1 MYLKKII
8 AAFAALVL
16 VLPLSAQQE
25 KREVRSGN
33 RAFRSKNYNE
43 AEIDYRKGLV
53 KDSTSF
59 ISAYDLAS
67 SLYMQKDYENAARTL
82 DKVAD
87 QLPQSE
93 YASRWYFN
101 KGNIALQQ
109 QDYKTAV
116 DAFKQALL
124 LDPED
129 LQAKESYIYAKEKLK
144 DRQDGQNQQQDGQ
157 NQQQDGQN
165 QQDNQNQQDDQN
177 KQNDQNQQDDQNQQ
191 PQPQPN
197 DDQQPQQDPAG
208 QQISP
213 QQAQQ
218 MLKAIQAK
226 EKETQEKVEKAKA
239 QQAQTRRKENNW

>member
-157 NQQQDGQN
+157 NQQ
-165 QQDNQNQQDDQN
+165 DNQNQQDDQN
-177 KQNDQNQQDDQNQQ
+177 KQNNQNQQDDQNQQ

>member
-144 DRQDGQNQQQDGQ
+144 DRQDEKNGQDEKDGEDGEDGEDEKDGQ
-157 NQQQDGQN
+157 D
-165 QQDNQNQQDDQN
+165 
-177 KQNDQNQQDDQNQQ
+177 KQNQ
-191 PQPQPN
+191 PQPQDNQQQP
-197 DDQQPQQDPAG
+197 QQPQQDPAG

>member
-129 LQAKESYIYAKEKLK
+129 LQAKESYIYAREKLK
-144 DRQDGQNQQQDGQ
+144 DRQDEKNGQDEKDGEDGEDGEDEKDGQ
-157 NQQQDGQN
+157 D
-165 QQDNQNQQDDQN
+165 
-177 KQNDQNQQDDQNQQ
+177 KQNQ
-191 PQPQPN
+191 PQPQDN
-197 DDQQPQQDPAG
+197 QQQPQQPQQAPAE
-208 QQISP
+208 QQLSP

>member
-157 NQQQDGQN
+157 NQQ
-165 QQDNQNQQDDQN
+165 DNQNQQDDQN
-177 KQNDQNQQDDQNQQ
+177 KQNDQNQQ
-191 PQPQPN
+191 PQPN
-197 DDQQPQQDPAG
+197 DDQQPQQAPAG

>member
-129 LQAKESYIYAKEKLK
+129 LQAKESYIYAREKLK
-144 DRQDGQNQQQDGQ
+144 DRQDGQQG
-157 NQQQDGQN
+157 
-165 QQDNQNQQDDQN
+165 
-177 KQNDQNQQDDQNQQ
+177 DQNQQDDQNRQDDQ
-191 PQPQPN
+191 NQQPQPN
-197 DDQQPQQDPAG
+197 DDQQPQQAPAG

>member
-59 ISAYDLAS
+59 ISTYDLAS

-101 KGNIALQQ
+101 KGNIALQP
-109 QDYKTAV
+109 QDYTTAV

-144 DRQDGQNQQQDGQ
+144 DRQDEKNGQDEKDGEDGEDEKDKKDGQ
-157 NQQQDGQN
+157 D
-165 QQDNQNQQDDQN
+165 
-177 KQNDQNQQDDQNQQ
+177 KQNQ
-191 PQPQPN
+191 PQPQDN
-197 DDQQPQQDPAG
+197 QQQPQQPQQAPSG
-208 QQISP
+208 QQLSP

>member
-33 RAFRSKNYNE
+33 RAFRSKHYNE

-157 NQQQDGQN
+157 NQQ
-165 QQDNQNQQDDQN
+165 DNQNQQDDQN
-177 KQNDQNQQDDQNQQ
+177 KQNDQNQQ

>member
-87 QLPQSE
+87 QLPESE

-157 NQQQDGQN
+157 NQQ
-165 QQDNQNQQDDQN
+165 DN
-177 KQNDQNQQDDQNQQ
+177 QNQQDDQNQQ

>member
-144 DRQDGQNQQQDGQ
+144 DRQNEKNGQDEK
-157 NQQQDGQN
+157 N
-165 QQDNQNQQDDQN
+165 QQDNQDQQDAQN

>member
-157 NQQQDGQN
+157 NQQ
-165 QQDNQNQQDDQN
+165 DNQNQQDDQN

-218 MLKAIQAK
+218 
-226 EKETQEKVEKAKA
+226 
-239 QQAQTRRKENNW
+239 AQTRRKENNW

>member
-67 SLYMQKDYENAARTL
+67 SLYLQKDYDNAAKAMDR
-82 DKVAD
+82 VAD
-87 QLPQSE
+87 QLPGSE
-93 YASRWYFN
+93 HASSWYFN
-101 KGNIALQQ
+101 RGNIALQQ
-109 QDYKTAV
+109 QDYKSAV

-124 LDPED
+124 LEPGD
-129 LQAKESYIYAKEKLK
+129 LQAKESYIYAKKKLQEQQNQ
-144 DRQDGQNQQQDGQ
+144 DNQQDEGEQNQDGDQQQD
-157 NQQQDGQN
+157 QQ
-165 QQDNQNQQDDQN
+165 
-177 KQNDQNQQDDQNQQ
+177 
-191 PQPQPN
+191 
-197 DDQQPQQDPAG
+197 DQQPQDQPQEDRQDQPQEAPAE

-239 QQAQTRRKENNW
+239 LQAQSRRKENNW

>member
-87 QLPQSE
+87 QLPESE

-157 NQQQDGQN
+157 NQQ
-165 QQDNQNQQDDQN
+165 DNQNQQDDQN
-177 KQNDQNQQDDQNQQ
+177 KQNDQNQQDDQTQQDDQNQQ

>member
-157 NQQQDGQN
+157 NQQ
-165 QQDNQNQQDDQN
+165 DNQNQQDDQN
-177 KQNDQNQQDDQNQQ
+177 KQNDQHQQDDQNQQ

>member
-87 QLPQSE
+87 QLPESE

-144 DRQDGQNQQQDGQ
+144 DRQDGQ

>member
-144 DRQDGQNQQQDGQ
+144 DRQDEKNGQDEKDGEDGEDGEDEKDKKDGQ
-157 NQQQDGQN
+157 D
-165 QQDNQNQQDDQN
+165 
-177 KQNDQNQQDDQNQQ
+177 KQNQ
-191 PQPQPN
+191 PQPQDN
-197 DDQQPQQDPAG
+197 QQQPQQPQQAPSG
-208 QQISP
+208 QQLSP

>member
-59 ISAYDLAS
+59 ISTYDLAS

-144 DRQDGQNQQQDGQ
+144 DRQDEKNGQDEKDGEDGEDEKDKKDGQ
-157 NQQQDGQN
+157 D
-165 QQDNQNQQDDQN
+165 
-177 KQNDQNQQDDQNQQ
+177 KQNQ
-191 PQPQPN
+191 PQPQDN
-197 DDQQPQQDPAG
+197 QQQPQQPQQAPSG
-208 QQISP
+208 QQLSP

>member
-8 AAFAALVL
+8 AAFAALFL

-157 NQQQDGQN
+157 NQQ
-165 QQDNQNQQDDQN
+165 DNQNQQDDQN

>member
-157 NQQQDGQN
+157 NQQ
-165 QQDNQNQQDDQN
+165 DNQNQQDDQN

>member
-177 KQNDQNQQDDQNQQ
+177 KQNDQNQQ

-197 DDQQPQQDPAG
+197 DDQQPQQAPSG
-208 QQISP
+208 QQLSP

>member
-129 LQAKESYIYAKEKLK
+129 LQAKESYIYAREKLK
-144 DRQDGQNQQQDGQ
+144 DRQDEKNGQDEQNGQDEKDEKDGEDEKDKKDGQ
-157 NQQQDGQN
+157 D
-165 QQDNQNQQDDQN
+165 
-177 KQNDQNQQDDQNQQ
+177 KQNQ
-191 PQPQPN
+191 PQPQDN
-197 DDQQPQQDPAG
+197 QQQPQQPQQAPSG
-208 QQISP
+208 QQLSP

>member
-59 ISAYDLAS
+59 ISTYDLAS

-144 DRQDGQNQQQDGQ
+144 DRQDEKNGQDEKDGEDGEDEKDKKDKKDGQ
-157 NQQQDGQN
+157 D
-165 QQDNQNQQDDQN
+165 
-177 KQNDQNQQDDQNQQ
+177 KQNQ
-191 PQPQPN
+191 PQPQDN
-197 DDQQPQQDPAG
+197 QQQPQQPQQAPSG
-208 QQISP
+208 QQLSP

>member
-144 DRQDGQNQQQDGQ
+144 DRQDEKNGQDEKDGEDEKDGQ
-157 NQQQDGQN
+157 D
-165 QQDNQNQQDDQN
+165 
-177 KQNDQNQQDDQNQQ
+177 KQNQ
-191 PQPQPN
+191 PQPQDNQQQP
-197 DDQQPQQDPAG
+197 QQPQQDPAG

>member
-157 NQQQDGQN
+157 NQQ
-165 QQDNQNQQDDQN
+165 DNQNQQDDQN

-197 DDQQPQQDPAG
+197 DDQLPQQDPAG

>member
-87 QLPQSE
+87 QLPESE

-129 LQAKESYIYAKEKLK
+129 LQAKESYIYAREKLK

-157 NQQQDGQN
+157 NQQ
-165 QQDNQNQQDDQN
+165 DN
-177 KQNDQNQQDDQNQQ
+177 QNQQDDQNQQ

>member
-59 ISAYDLAS
+59 ISTYDLAS

-144 DRQDGQNQQQDGQ
+144 DRQDEKNGQDEKDGEDGEDEKDGQ
-157 NQQQDGQN
+157 D
-165 QQDNQNQQDDQN
+165 
-177 KQNDQNQQDDQNQQ
+177 KQNQ
-191 PQPQPN
+191 PQPQDNQQQP
-197 DDQQPQQDPAG
+197 QQPQQDPAG

-239 QQAQTRRKENNW
+239 GADPP

>member
-157 NQQQDGQN
+157 NQQ
-165 QQDNQNQQDDQN
+165 DNQNQQDDQN

-197 DDQQPQQDPAG
+197 DDQQPQQAPAG

>member
-59 ISAYDLAS
+59 ISTYDLAS

-87 QLPQSE
+87 QLPESE

-144 DRQDGQNQQQDGQ
+144 DRQDEKNGQDEKDGEDGEDEKDKKDKKDGQ
-157 NQQQDGQN
+157 D
-165 QQDNQNQQDDQN
+165 
-177 KQNDQNQQDDQNQQ
+177 KQNQ
-191 PQPQPN
+191 PQPQDN
-197 DDQQPQQDPAG
+197 QQQPQQPQQAPSG
-208 QQISP
+208 QQLSP

>member
-144 DRQDGQNQQQDGQ
+144 DRQDEQNGQDEKDGEDGEDEKDEKDEKDGQ
-157 NQQQDGQN
+157 D
-165 QQDNQNQQDDQN
+165 
-177 KQNDQNQQDDQNQQ
+177 KQNQ
-191 PQPQPN
+191 PQPQDN
-197 DDQQPQQDPAG
+197 QQQPQQPQQAPSG
-208 QQISP
+208 QQLSP

>member
-1 MYLKKII
+1 MYFKKII
-8 AAFAALVL
+8 AAFAALFL

-144 DRQDGQNQQQDGQ
+144 DRQDEKNGQDEKDGEDGEDEKDGQ
-157 NQQQDGQN
+157 D
-165 QQDNQNQQDDQN
+165 
-177 KQNDQNQQDDQNQQ
+177 KQNQ
-191 PQPQPN
+191 PQPQDNQQQP
-197 DDQQPQQDPAG
+197 QQPQQDPAG